1 MAHDYEALLWE
12 ETADLAAFVADLPEA
27 QWDHESLC
35 QGWRVRDVIGHMC
48 VGHTERLGSILLAV
62 AKKRGDIDAASA
74 EASVEFA
81 SERTPAELSLIFS
94 DVVENRTK
102 KGIARVIPNKAGFTD
117 HLVHHQDIRRPLGL
131 PREIPEARLVAAL
144 DAVVGLSPAKKRLRE
159 VKVVASDVGWT
170 HGDGPELRG
179 PAEAV
184 ILASMG
190 RGVALHDLEGEG
202 AEVLATDLAAA

>member
-1 MAHDYEALLWE
+1 M
-12 ETADLAAFVADLPEA
+12 
-27 QWDHESLC
+27 
-35 QGWRVRDVIGHMC
+35 
-48 VGHTERLGSILLAV
+48 
-62 AKKRGDIDAASA
+62 
-74 EASVEFA
+74 
-81 SERTPAELSLIFS
+81 
-94 DVVENRTK
+94 
-102 KGIARVIPNKAGFTD
+102 
-117 HLVHHQDIRRPLGL
+117 
-131 PREIPEARLVAAL
+131 AAL